1 MHHLHDRVNQIKQDK
16 RLEVEYMTLLE
27 IKEREL
33 QKGIKIGIEQGI
45 EQGKEEEKV
54 EIAQNL
60 LDVLDDETIALKTGL
75 TIEEVRRIRDEN

>member
-1 MHHLHDRVNQIKQDK
+1 
-16 RLEVEYMTLLE
+16 MTLLE

>member
-1 MHHLHDRVNQIKQDK
+1 MHQLHDRVNRIKQDK